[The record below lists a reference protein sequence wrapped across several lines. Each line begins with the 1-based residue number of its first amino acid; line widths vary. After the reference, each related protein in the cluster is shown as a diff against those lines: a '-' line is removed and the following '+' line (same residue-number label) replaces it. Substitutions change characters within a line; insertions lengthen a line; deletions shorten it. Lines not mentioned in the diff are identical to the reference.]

1 LARWWAPAGARRP
14 EVEAGSLRAG
24 RYAYFPTGAIVS
36 LVHAVS
42 NGASAEVAVVG
53 NEGIVGMSLFLGGT
67 ITTSQGSVLIP
78 GQGFASARR

>member
-1 LARWWAPAGARRP
+1 
-14 EVEAGSLRAG
+14 
-24 RYAYFPTGAIVS
+24 
-36 LVHAVS
+36 VHAVS